1 MKMKGEQ
8 VQNEIKCHDCPDKSC
23 ATAILDGN
31 DLNKIFHNRYVSEVR
46 KRTNILNEGSPTSHI
61 IYLRSGLVKEYI
73 LRPDKHEQ
81 ILQIIQPHSYLGL
94 TSLFGDKINHYSY
107 AALTELKLC
116 YMNIDVFTEL
126 VKTNGDF
133 AFEILTSIGREN
145 LNNFHR
151 FIDRSHKKIYGRI
164 ADVLIYFSKVIF
176 SSKRFQIPLTRQEI
190 AEMVCT
196 SRESTGRVLAKFVG
210 EKIIEISGRN
220 IIINDMVKL
229 EKISRYG

>member
-1 MKMKGEQ
+1 MKEAQDVIG
-8 VQNEIKCHDCPDKSC
+8 IGCYDCQDISC

-31 DLNKIFHNRYVSEVR
+31 ELNKIFNNRYISEVR
-46 KRTNILNEGSPTSHI
+46 KGTNILNEGSPTSHI

-73 LRPDKHEQ
+73 FRPDNHEQ

-107 AALTELKLC
+107 TVLTELRLC
-116 YMNIDVFTEL
+116 YIDIDVFTEL
-126 VKTNGDF
+126 IKTNGNF
-133 AFEILTSIGREN
+133 AFEILTSVGREN

-151 FIDRSHKKIYGRI
+151 FIDQSHKKIYGRI

-190 AEMVCT
+190 AEMVST
-196 SRESTGRVLAKFVG
+196 SRESTRRVLAKFVG
-210 EKIIEISGRN
+210 EGIIAISGRN